1 MEWYPLLRSAHLLT
15 VAITV
20 TLFALRAS
28 WMLVTPRY
36 LEKRWVRV
44 LPHVNDTILL
54 ASAVGL
60 CLVLR
65 QYPLVTPWLTAKV
78 TALLVYIVLGS
89 LALRGGRTRKVR
101 MLSLPGA
108 AATLV
113 YLLWVAR
120 THDPTPWSV
129 G

>member
-1 MEWYPLLRSAHLLT
+1 MEWYPLLRSIHLLT

-36 LEKRWVRV
+36 LELRWVRV
-44 LPHVNDTILL
+44 LPHVNDSILL

-60 CLVLR
+60 CLVLH
-65 QYPLVTPWLTAKV
+65 QYPLVTPWLTAKLA
-78 TALLVYIVLGS
+78 ALLVYIVLGS
-89 LALRGGRTRKVR
+89 LALRRGRTRMIRV
-101 MLSLPGA
+101 LALPGA
-108 AATLV
+108 AAALV

-120 THDPTPWSV
+120 AHDPTPWSL